1 MRIVFIGAG
10 RLTLA
15 TAATLL
21 KNNHEVIIIEQSK
34 EKIDNLSDKIDC
46 GFLHGDGSTPAVLR
60 EAGPEHTDFLFC
72 LTGSDQTNIIASLV
86 GRSLGYA
93 KVITKIEDAELDHI
107 CKELGLGNTIIPTQ
121 TISRYLTDLVAGR
134 DIHELSSMIKGEA
147 RFFSF
152 IIGEEDEGEV
162 RELSFPATVR
172 VICYYRDGDFRVA
185 EETSKLKKGDEVVI
199 LIHSKD
205 LEAVKKRWSTAPEHV
220 EKAAAGESEADVAG
234 TENIK

>member
-1 MRIVFIGAG
+1 MRIVFVGAG

-15 TAATLL
+15 TATNLL

-34 EKIDNLSDKIDC
+34 EKIDNLSNKIDC

-60 EAGPEHTDFLFC
+60 EAGPELTDFLFC
-72 LTGSDQTNIIASLV
+72 LTGSDQMNIIASLV
-86 GRSLGYA
+86 GRSLGYS

-152 IIGEEDEGEV
+152 IASEEDEGEV
-162 RELSFPATVR
+162 RALSFPGTVR
-172 VICYYRDGDFRVA
+172 VICYYRDGEFRVA

-205 LEAVKKRWSTAPEHV
+205 LESVKKRWSAERNSTGSTGS
-220 EKAAAGESEADVAG
+220 GESEADVAG